1 MMLKFLKKN
10 SLIMQIIKFSLIGGL
25 NFLVDFTIYLFLTRI
40 VLFYFLLANLISFL
54 IANSISFLLNKN
66 FAFQDKNKNNLFT
79 KYLKFLSL
87 TIASVI
93 ISSCVLFICV
103 NYLEISDIYGKIIG
117 TILGA
122 IWNFTT
128 YKLLVFKNKKS
139 VNVL

>member
-1 MMLKFLKKN
+1 
-10 SLIMQIIKFSLIGGL
+10 MQIIKFSLIGGL